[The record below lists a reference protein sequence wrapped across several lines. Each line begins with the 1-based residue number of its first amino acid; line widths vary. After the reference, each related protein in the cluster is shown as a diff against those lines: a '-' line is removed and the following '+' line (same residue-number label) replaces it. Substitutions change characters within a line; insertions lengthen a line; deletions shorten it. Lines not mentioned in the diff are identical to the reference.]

1 MPLNPNDCHDTA
13 ALSRANDAQDRAEI
27 ERLLGE
33 HRAYLCRVAMARLGG
48 NLQRRVDASDVVQD
62 AQAEAFRRMDAYL
75 KDPRVPVKIW
85 LRKLVI
91 EQLITAQRRH
101 LGAARRTVKRELIP
115 DNTALDVAEKL
126 LADEQ
131 SPSQLVSKRESAARL
146 REALDRLRDADREII
161 LMHLYEGLNSQESG
175 AALGI
180 EPAAARKRLAR
191 ALGRLRDILGQ
202 QDLGESSF

>member
-1 MPLNPNDCHDTA
+1 MPPQNDRQNTA
-13 ALSRANDAQDRAEI
+13 ALSKANDAEDRAEI

-33 HRAYLCRVAMARLGG
+33 HRAYLCRVATARLGG

-101 LGAARRTVKRELIP
+101 VGAARRSVTRESLP
-115 DNTALDVAEKL
+115 EGTAIDVAEKL
-126 LADEQ
+126 LADEK
-131 SPSQLVSKRESAARL
+131 SPSQIVSKQESASRL
-146 REALDRLRDADREII
+146 REALDRLPDADREII

-191 ALGRLRDILGQ
+191 ALARLREMLGQ
-202 QDLGESSF
+202 EDLGASSF